1 MRGWVV
7 AVSDVLLEEGL
18 TFKANLSKG
27 KEGARGGENLKI
39 LRKTSFMDGPL
50 KEIRVHLT
58 DLTT

>member
-1 MRGWVV
+1 M

-18 TFKANLSKG
+18 TFKAYLSKG
-27 KEGARGGENLKI
+27 EEGARGGEKLKI
-39 LRKTSFMDGPL
+39 LRKKSFMDGPL

>member
-1 MRGWVV
+1 M

-18 TFKANLSKG
+18 TFKAYLSKG
-27 KEGARGGENLKI
+27 EEGARGGEKLKI

-50 KEIRVHLT
+50 NEIRVHLT